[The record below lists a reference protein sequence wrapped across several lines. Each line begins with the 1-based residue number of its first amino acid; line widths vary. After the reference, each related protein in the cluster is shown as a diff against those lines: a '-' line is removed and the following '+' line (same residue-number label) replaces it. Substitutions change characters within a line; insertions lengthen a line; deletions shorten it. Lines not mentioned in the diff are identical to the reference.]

1 MRTLKFLWKLTAQG
15 KTKLFDYFRCEQ
27 RIVAQN
33 KKKSKLQNTKLST
46 DIMNNHKVLYIWVIL

>member
-33 KKKSKLQNTKLST
+33 KKKSKLE
-46 DIMNNHKVLYIWVIL
+46 NHFKMKSKF